1 MAIHWC
7 LFSRIHP
14 GNETP
19 VTDALRGHQVEK
31 NSIWSFAV
39 TSFPLL
45 DQMCHGVGLRLLGA
59 AGFPPGAAGFVRTDE
74 SRPEW
79 HLRAD
84 SCTFSQTSTS
94 VPPEPHEMPWT
105 PTNTT
110 STKQNI
116 QTTRWQYNDISKE
129 MQLLYITIYI
139 RHQVFSTVALEV
151 NFPWTLIKH
160 TWTSSSMFLGLLE
173 SYRQL
178 SLIRVWEKDCWK
190 VDLRPDFRSPVLYIT
205 AKVYMKN
212 TVWFLINMMHEEQI
226 ETDVGFQLGVFT

>member
-1 MAIHWC
+1 MQWQYI
-7 LFSRIHP
+7 
-14 GNETP
+14 
-19 VTDALRGHQVEK
+19 TDCFHTFILVIKRLSLMPSMDIKLKRTRFDLLQ
-31 NSIWSFAV
+31 WLL
-39 TSFPLL
+39 FPLL

-59 AGFPPGAAGFVRTDE
+59 AGFPPGAADFVRTDE

-94 VPPEPHEMPWT
+94 VPPEPHGMPWT

-116 QTTRWQYNDISKE
+116 QTTRWQYNDILKE

-139 RHQVFSTVALEV
+139 RHQGFSAVALEV

-160 TWTSSSMFLGLLE
+160 TWTSSSRFLGLLE

-190 VDLRPDFRSPVLYIT
+190 VDLGPDFRSPVLYIT
-205 AKVYMKN
+205 AKVYMRN
-212 TVWFLINMMHEEQI
+212 SMVSY
-226 ETDVGFQLGVFT
+226 